1 MFSGYRSQF
10 KRNVSEGQGAV
21 SKSKIFEEVFYE
33 IPICCSADKE
43 EIALE
48 DIPQIGANI
57 G

>member
-1 MFSGYRSQF
+1 MFSGYRAQF
-10 KRNVSEGQGAV
+10 KRNVSEVQGAV

-33 IPICCSADKE
+33 ITICCSADKQE
-43 EIALE
+43 VALE